1 MLLLQ
6 KKQKKDA
13 SKYNNS
19 WLYNALVDAGYSTED
34 IIDIIDNRFYHIYNN
49 CDNMLDVTK
58 QYLEYNNNTVD
69 NLYDYMD
76 YLLNN
81 CNYEFIFCN
90 GNCIQ
95 LFY

>member
-6 KKQKKDA
+6 KKIKKDT

-19 WLYNALVDAGYSTED
+19 WLYNKLIEVGYSTED
-34 IIDIIDNRFYHIYNN
+34 IIDIIENRYYYIYPE
-49 CDNMLDVTK
+49 CDNMLNATK
-58 QYLEYNNNTVD
+58 RYLEYNNKTVD
-69 NLYDYMD
+69 NVYDYMY

-81 CNYEFIFCN
+81 CNYEFIFIDD
-90 GNCIQ
+90 NCIQ

>member
-6 KKQKKDA
+6 KKQKKDT

-19 WLYNALVDAGYSTED
+19 WLYNALIEAGYSTED
-34 IIDIIDNRFYHIYNN
+34 IIDIIDNREYYIYPECN
-49 CDNMLDVTK
+49 NMLEVTK
-58 QYLEYNNNTVD
+58 KYLEYSNKIVND
-69 NLYDYMD
+69 IYDYMY

-81 CNYEFIFCN
+81 CNYEFIFID
-90 GNCIQ
+90 GYCIQ

>member
-1 MLLLQ
+1 
-6 KKQKKDA
+6 
-13 SKYNNS
+13 
-19 WLYNALVDAGYSTED
+19 
-34 IIDIIDNRFYHIYNN
+34 
-49 CDNMLDVTK
+49 MLDVTK
-58 QYLEYNNNTVD
+58 KYLEYNNKTVY

-81 CNYEFIFCN
+81 YNYEFIFCN

>member
-6 KKQKKDA
+6 NKIKKDT

-19 WLYNALVDAGYSTED
+19 WIYNTLVNAGYSTED
-34 IIDIIDNRFYHIYNN
+34 ITDIIENRYYYIYSN
-49 CDNMLDVTK
+49 CNNMLDVTK
-58 QYLEYNNNTVD
+58 QYLEYNNKTVD

-76 YLLNN
+76 YLINN

>member
-19 WLYNALVDAGYSTED
+19 WLYNALIDAGYSTED
-34 IIDIIDNRFYHIYNN
+34 IIDIIDNRFLQIYNN
-49 CDNMLDVTK
+49 CNNMVDVTK
-58 QYLEYNNNTVD
+58 KYLEYNNNTVD

-81 CNYEFIFCN
+81 YNYEFIFCN

>member
-19 WLYNALVDAGYSTED
+19 WLYNALIDAGYSTED

-81 CNYEFIFCN
+81 YNY
-90 GNCIQ
+90 
-95 LFY
+95 